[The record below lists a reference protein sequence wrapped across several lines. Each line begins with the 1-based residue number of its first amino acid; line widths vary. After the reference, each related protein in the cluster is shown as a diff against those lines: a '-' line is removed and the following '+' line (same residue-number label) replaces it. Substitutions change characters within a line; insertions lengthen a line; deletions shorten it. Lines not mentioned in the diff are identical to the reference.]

1 MAVLCSSPLT
11 QQALNTLELAPN
23 NDVKLML
30 EQLQTWPV
38 DDDLTAAVEI
48 SKLHRAPFVSDPI
61 HTAPGHPVVHTA
73 PAHPVVHQAPIHQ
86 APGFEFDSGTQFG
99 GALQAGMGISTG
111 MHQSNLHS
119 RHQPIIPTRRPVGDT
134 QVYVG
139 EPSFSSK

>member
-48 SKLHRAPFVSDPI
+48 TMLHPAPVLSAPI
-61 HTAPGHPVVHTA
+61 HTAPGHS
-73 PAHPVVHQAPIHQ
+73 VVHQAPIHQ